1 MHVFDMNAWAK
12 GSVKCIEQNSKG
24 VRDIGGPK
32 THIRN
37 FPFSVREIF
46 ICEHIHKLEPGHL
59 CANEYDQRSHD
70 IAIWN

>member
-1 MHVFDMNAWAK
+1 MGKGKCEMHWAK
-12 GSVKCIEQNSKG
+12 FERSQGHWRTKNPHQKLS
-24 VRDIGGPK
+24 
-32 THIRN
+32 
-37 FPFSVREIF
+37 FFVREIF